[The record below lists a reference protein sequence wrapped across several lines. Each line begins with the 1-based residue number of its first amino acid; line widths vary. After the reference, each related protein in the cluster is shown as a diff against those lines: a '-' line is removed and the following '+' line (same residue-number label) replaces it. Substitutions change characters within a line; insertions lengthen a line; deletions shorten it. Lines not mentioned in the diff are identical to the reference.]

1 MLDHALLATDPQ
13 PAIAPAD
20 DVQNQL
26 GLALAHRFGPPH
38 HIALLSGLGPDAG
51 RHLLRRPDD
60 LDLETADGQGIRPV
74 ILHAQHQNGLLPI
87 LHAQQQEEPGSRTAS
102 HAFTVVIPG
111 HGPLRRSRTWP
122 ALQAL
127 ELLAYPGLSLRD
139 GRGHIRTCQGN
150 GILRGRLPVV
160 VACCPGRRACTT
172 GFALA
177 RVGDGRTRT
186 GRRRVG
192 THDLLQILRRLLPIA
207 LDLTVI
213 QAFKQPGPLMQF
225 LVAALLLQI
234 SQIFQHRLAVRGKP
248 HHQPF
253 MRLRHA
259 VFGLPQRPFPRGH
272 RLVPFD
278 QLLFG
283 GSPFRR

>member
-1 MLDHALLATDPQ
+1 M
-13 PAIAPAD
+13 
-20 DVQNQL
+20 
-26 GLALAHRFGPPH
+26 
-38 HIALLSGLGPDAG
+38 
-51 RHLLRRPDD
+51 
-60 LDLETADGQGIRPV
+60 
-74 ILHAQHQNGLLPI
+74 
-87 LHAQQQEEPGSRTAS
+87 
-102 HAFTVVIPG
+102 IPG
-111 HGPLRRSRTWP
+111 HGPLCRSHTRP

-139 GRGHIRTCQGN
+139 GCGHIRTCQRN
-150 GILRGRLPVV
+150 GILHGRLPVI
-160 VACCPGRRACTT
+160 APRRPGHRACTA
-172 GFALA
+172 GVILA
-177 RVGDGRTRT
+177 PVGDGRAST
-186 GRRRVG
+186 GHRRVT

-207 LDLTVI
+207 LDLAVI
-213 QAFKQPGPLMQF
+213 QALEQPGPLMQF

-234 SQIFQHRLAVRGKP
+234 RQIFQHRLAVRGKP

-283 GSPFRR
+283 RTPFRHWRWG

>member
-1 MLDHALLATDPQ
+1 M
-13 PAIAPAD
+13 
-20 DVQNQL
+20 
-26 GLALAHRFGPPH
+26 
-38 HIALLSGLGPDAG
+38 
-51 RHLLRRPDD
+51 
-60 LDLETADGQGIRPV
+60 RPV
-74 ILHAQHQNGLLPI
+74 ILHTQHQHGLLPI

-102 HAFTVVIPG
+102 YAFTVVIPG

-150 GILRGRLPVV
+150 GILHGLLPVV
-160 VACCPGRRACTT
+160 APCRPGRRACTT
-172 GFALA
+172 GFA
-177 RVGDGRTRT
+177 RVGNGRART
-186 GRRRVG
+186 GHRRVG

-213 QAFKQPGPLMQF
+213 QALEQPGPLMQF

-234 SQIFQHRLAVRGKP
+234 RQIFQHRLAVRGKP
-248 HHQPF
+248 NHQPF

-272 RLVPFD
+272 RLVAFD

-283 GSPFRR
+283 GYPFRR